1 MHNLSGYRL
10 NGGMKKASMALGL
23 AASLLL
29 PLNAMAEAGSVNA
42 QPAAVQQAKTVKGHV
57 VDEFGDPMIGVTVKV
72 KGTQTGVVTDLNGD
86 FNINTGGKPSLE
98 LSYVGYLTM
107 TVQAKGTQILQIA
120 MKPDNKMMDE
130 VLVIGYGT
138 VKKRDALGAISQ
150 VKAEDIKQAPVLN
163 AMEGLSGK
171 IAGLDITR
179 ESGQAGSSPTILL
192 RGNRSLTSNC
202 APLFVIDGVAG
213 GSIDNLNP
221 NDIESIEVLKDA
233 SSTAIYGAEGAN
245 GVVIVTTR
253 QGMVGK
259 TQVDFN
265 AYVGINAFPSYPTTL
280 SGQKWVDWAIEGYR
294 ASNRYMEEDEADI
307 VYKALH
313 DGLGLTD
320 GAMQAYENNQ
330 WVNWRDE
337 ILQTGVQQ
345 NYNIS
350 VRGGTEKSQSYVSA
364 GYQQEKGLYRKDKA
378 EALNFRAGSNYQ
390 VNKIVSIGFQTTI
403 AYKNRDRRNSRLSK
417 SLTQL
422 PLGQVWNEDG
432 SLKIYP
438 IDDMNSYVNI
448 MADDVPY
455 AYQHNT
461 KSTSVNIA
469 PFIELKPLKGLSF
482 KSLVNASVSNNRSA
496 EWDGMNTYM
505 ELTGSQSPNQRSA
518 TYSNGNGWGYSWQN
532 VLNYNFKVADIH
544 DITLTGVTE
553 YGKSTGESSNMW
565 NEQFDFDE
573 SIYYNFTG
581 TDNKE
586 TTTKYTETSKMS
598 YALRAAY
605 NLMGR
610 YLLSASVRWDGSSVL
625 DKDHRWHSF
634 PAASVGWRISDEP
647 FMKSTQS
654 WLDNLKL
661 RVGYGVTGNS
671 NISPYSSL
679 QMVEPS
685 ATHITLGD
693 TDVTPYKLTEHVT
706 NPLLSWEKS
715 YNWNFGL
722 DFGFLGGRIDGSLE
736 YYTTDTKDVLYDR
749 PLPTAYGVYN
759 AKTTYKKTSNIARI
773 KNRGVELTL
782 NTRNIVKKN
791 FTWTST
797 FTFAKNKE
805 ELTEINL
812 GNNVS
817 VENLVALNL
826 FLGQP
831 VNTFYGYK
839 KLGIWQ
845 KDEEEMAK
853 CMGNEV
859 GTVKVEIPR
868 LVWDPN
874 YTYQTHD
881 DDGNVTGTYTGA
893 YYVPGETDDDGN
905 QIYYT
910 RDNTY
915 VVNANTDRQI
925 LGARTPDWNI
935 GFQNQFTFY
944 GFDLSIMMNM
954 RWGQMINGELLSYV
968 GGSNQP
974 EVYDYWTEQ
983 NPTNAYPRPIQGY
996 SMTTAQKESMYYVNG
1011 SFFKV
1016 KNITLGYT
1024 FGRPLLRKL
1033 GMTKLRLYGTITN
1046 PLILSKEHKLLKGMD
1061 PESNASDKFP
1071 LYKTIVFGANISF

>member
-455 AYQHNT
+455 A
-461 KSTSVNIA
+461 
-469 PFIELKPLKGLSF
+469 
-482 KSLVNASVSNNRSA
+482 
-496 EWDGMNTYM
+496 
-505 ELTGSQSPNQRSA
+505 
-518 TYSNGNGWGYSWQN
+518 
-532 VLNYNFKVADIH
+532 
-544 DITLTGVTE
+544 
-553 YGKSTGESSNMW
+553 
-565 NEQFDFDE
+565 
-573 SIYYNFTG
+573 
-581 TDNKE
+581 
-586 TTTKYTETSKMS
+586 
-598 YALRAAY
+598 
-605 NLMGR
+605 
-610 YLLSASVRWDGSSVL
+610 
-625 DKDHRWHSF
+625 
-634 PAASVGWRISDEP
+634 
-647 FMKSTQS
+647 
-654 WLDNLKL
+654 
-661 RVGYGVTGNS
+661 
-671 NISPYSSL
+671 
-679 QMVEPS
+679 
-685 ATHITLGD
+685 
-693 TDVTPYKLTEHVT
+693 
-706 NPLLSWEKS
+706 
-715 YNWNFGL
+715 
-722 DFGFLGGRIDGSLE
+722 
-736 YYTTDTKDVLYDR
+736 
-749 PLPTAYGVYN
+749 
-759 AKTTYKKTSNIARI
+759 
-773 KNRGVELTL
+773 
-782 NTRNIVKKN
+782 
-791 FTWTST
+791 
-797 FTFAKNKE
+797 
-805 ELTEINL
+805 
-812 GNNVS
+812 
-817 VENLVALNL
+817 
-826 FLGQP
+826 
-831 VNTFYGYK
+831 
-839 KLGIWQ
+839 
-845 KDEEEMAK
+845 
-853 CMGNEV
+853 
-859 GTVKVEIPR
+859 
-868 LVWDPN
+868 
-874 YTYQTHD
+874 
-881 DDGNVTGTYTGA
+881 
-893 YYVPGETDDDGN
+893 
-905 QIYYT
+905 
-910 RDNTY
+910 
-915 VVNANTDRQI
+915 
-925 LGARTPDWNI
+925 
-935 GFQNQFTFY
+935 
-944 GFDLSIMMNM
+944 
-954 RWGQMINGELLSYV
+954 
-968 GGSNQP
+968 
-974 EVYDYWTEQ
+974 
-983 NPTNAYPRPIQGY
+983 
-996 SMTTAQKESMYYVNG
+996 
-1011 SFFKV
+1011 
-1016 KNITLGYT
+1016 
-1024 FGRPLLRKL
+1024 
-1033 GMTKLRLYGTITN
+1033 
-1046 PLILSKEHKLLKGMD
+1046 
-1061 PESNASDKFP
+1061 
-1071 LYKTIVFGANISF
+1071 

>member
-1 MHNLSGYRL
+1 MHILSSFRPGR
-10 NGGMKKASMALGL
+10 GMLSATVAVALTAFMATPATAW
-23 AASLLL
+23 AA
-29 PLNAMAEAGSVNA
+29 ADR
-42 QPAAVQQAKTVKGHV
+42 PAAAQQQSKVSGHV
-57 VDEFGDPMIGVTVKV
+57 VDELGEPMIGVTVKV
-72 KGTQTGVVTDLNGD
+72 KGTQNGVVTDVNGD
-86 FNINTGGKPSLE
+86 FSINANGRQTLE
-98 LSYVGYLTM
+98 LSFVGYMTM
-107 TVQAKGTQILQIA
+107 TVQARQGEPLQVE
-120 MKPDNKMMDE
+120 MRPDNKVMDE

-138 VKKRDALGAISQ
+138 VRKRDALGAISQ
-150 VKAEDIKQAPVLN
+150 VKADDIKQAPVLN

-179 ESGQAGSSPTILL
+179 SSGQAGSSPTILL

-233 SSTAIYGAEGAN
+233 ASTAIYGAEGAN

-253 QGMVGK
+253 QGTVGK

-265 AYVGINAFPSYPTTL
+265 AYVGINAFPSYPNTL
-280 SGQKWVDWAIEGYR
+280 SGQEWVDFVVEGYR
-294 ASNRYMEEDEADI
+294 ASSVYMPEDEADI
-307 VYKALH
+307 VYKAMH
-313 DGLGLTD
+313 DGLKLTD
-320 GAMQAYENNQ
+320 GAIAAYNNGQ

-337 ILQTGVQQ
+337 ILRTGMQQ

-350 VRGGTEKSQSYVSA
+350 VRGGTERSQSYVSA
-364 GYQQEKGLYRKDKA
+364 GYQQEKGLYRKDRA
-378 EALNFRAGSNYQ
+378 DALTFRAGSNYQ
-390 VNKIVSIGFQTTI
+390 VNRMVQIGFQSTV
-403 AYKNRDRRNSRLSK
+403 AYKDRDRRNSRLSK
-417 SLTQL
+417 SLNQL
-422 PLGQVWNEDG
+422 PLGQVWNDDG
-432 SLKIYP
+432 SLRLYP

-461 KSTSVNIA
+461 KQTTLNIA
-469 PFIELKPLKGLSF
+469 PFVELKPLKGLSF
-482 KSLVNASVSNNRSA
+482 KSLVSASVSTSRNA

-518 TYSNGNGWGYSWQN
+518 TYAGNNGWGYSWQN
-532 VLNYNFKVADIH
+532 VLNYNFKLADVH
-544 DITLTGVTE
+544 DITLTGITE
-553 YGKSTGESSNMW
+553 YGKSTHENNSMW
-565 NEQFDFDE
+565 NEQFNFDE

-581 TDNKE
+581 SVNKSTD
-586 TTTKYTETSKMS
+586 TGYTETSKMS
-598 YALRAAY
+598 YALRGAY
-605 NLMGR
+605 SLMGR
-610 YLLSASVRWDGSSVL
+610 YLLSASIRWDGSSVL
-625 DKDHRWHSF
+625 AKGHKWHSF
-634 PAASVGWRISDEP
+634 PAVSVGWRISDEP
-647 FMKSTQS
+647 FMKGAAA

-671 NISPYSSL
+671 NISPYTSV

-693 TDVTPYKLTEHVT
+693 TDNTPYKLTQHVS

-722 DFGFLGGRIDGSLE
+722 DFALLNGRIDGSIE

-759 AKTTYKKTSNIARI
+759 AKAPYQKTSNIARI
-773 KNRGVELTL
+773 KNRGLELTL
-782 NTRNIVKKN
+782 NTRNIVN
-791 FTWTST
+791 RDFTWTST
-797 FTFAKNKE
+797 FTFARNKE

-817 VENLVALNL
+817 VDNLIALGL
-826 FLGQP
+826 FMGQP
-831 VNTFYGYK
+831 VHTFYGYK

-845 KDEEEMAK
+845 KDEENQAK
-853 CMGNEV
+853 CFGNEV

-868 LVWDPN
+868 LVWDPT
-874 YTYQTHD
+874 YTYETHD
-881 DDGNVTGTYTGA
+881 DDGNVTGTATGA
-893 YYVPGETDDDGN
+893 YYVPGEVDDNGN

-910 RDNTY
+910 HENTY

-925 LGARTPDWNI
+925 LGASTPDWTI
-935 GFQNQFTFY
+935 GFQNQLTY
-944 GFDLSIMMNM
+944 RGFDLSIMMNM

-968 GGSNQP
+968 SSTNQP
-974 EVYDYWTEQ
+974 EVYDYWTEN

-996 SMTTAQKESMYYVNG
+996 SMSTAQKESMYYVDG
-1011 SFFKV
+1011 SFFKI

-1024 FGRPLLRKL
+1024 FQRPLLQRIGL
-1033 GMTKLRLYGTITN
+1033 TKLRLYATITN
-1046 PLILSKEHKLLKGMD
+1046 PLILSKEHTLLKGMD
-1061 PESNASDKFP
+1061 PESNASDKYP
-1071 LYKTIVFGANISF
+1071 LYKTLVFGANISF

>member
-1 MHNLSGYRL
+1 MLC
-10 NGGMKKASMALGL
+10 MALL
-23 AASLLL
+23 AVPTVAFAGTAAAPTS
-29 PLNAMAEAGSVNA
+29 PLQAPEV
-42 QPAAVQQAKTVKGHV
+42 QEVQQARTVRGTV
-57 VDEFGDPMIGVTVKV
+57 VDETGEPMIGVTVKV
-72 KGTQTGVVTDLNGD
+72 KGKQTGVVTDVNGV
-86 FNINTGGKPSLE
+86 FSIGITGRTTLE

-107 TVQAKGTQILQIA
+107 SVQVNDGQQNVQVE
-120 MKPDNKMMDE
+120 MRPDNKMMDE

-138 VKKRDALGAISQ
+138 VRKRDALGAISQ
-150 VKAEDIKQAPVLN
+150 VKAEDIKAAPVLN

-179 ESGQAGSSPTILL
+179 QSGQAGASPQILL

-253 QGMVGK
+253 QGVTGK

-265 AYVGINAFPSYPTTL
+265 AYVGVNAFPSYPTTL
-280 SGQKWVDWAIEGYR
+280 TGQAWIDFLNEGYR
-294 ASNRYMEEDEADI
+294 ARYGEEPADLDELFNSA
-307 VYKALH
+307 
-313 DGLGLTD
+313 GLTQ
-320 GAMQAYENNQ
+320 GAMEAYRNNQ

-345 NYNIS
+345 NYNVS
-350 VRGGTEKSQSYVSA
+350 VRGGTEKSQSYVSG

-378 EALNFRAGSNYQ
+378 DALTFRAGSTYQ
-390 VNKIVSIGFQTTI
+390 VNKVVGIGFQSTVS
-403 AYKNRDRRNSRLSK
+403 YKNRDRRNSRLSK

-422 PLGQVWNEDG
+422 PLGQVWNDDG

-448 MADDVPY
+448 MADDMPY
-455 AYQHNT
+455 AYQNNL
-461 KSTSVNIA
+461 KSTHVNIA
-469 PFIELKPLKGLSF
+469 PFVELKPLKGLLL
-482 KSLVNASVSNNRSA
+482 KSLVSASISNSRSA
-496 EWDGMNTYM
+496 EWDGLNTYM

-518 TYSNGNGWGYSWQN
+518 TYYTSNGWSYSWQN
-532 VLNYNFKVADIH
+532 VLNYNFKIGDDQDV
-544 DITLTGVTE
+544 TLTGITE
-553 YGKSTGESSNMW
+553 YGKSKGESSNMW

-598 YALRAAY
+598 YALRGSY
-605 NLMGR
+605 SLMGR
-610 YLLSASVRWDGSSVL
+610 YLVQASIRWDGSSVL

-634 PAASVGWRISDEP
+634 PAVSVGWRISDEP
-647 FMKSTQS
+647 FLQGAEG
-654 WLDNLKL
+654 LDNLKL
-661 RVGYGVTGNS
+661 RVGYGITGNS
-671 NISPYSSL
+671 NIAPYSSL

-693 TDVTPYKLTEHVT
+693 TDMTPYKLTEHVT
-706 NPLLSWEKS
+706 NATLSWEKS
-715 YNWNFGL
+715 YNWNYGI
-722 DFGFLGGRIDGSLE
+722 DFSFLGGRIDGSME
-736 YYTTDTKDVLYDR
+736 FYTTDTKDVLYDR
-749 PLPTAYGVYN
+749 PLPTAFGVYN

-782 NTRNIVKKN
+782 NTRNIVNRN
-791 FTWTST
+791 FTWTTT

-817 VENLVALNL
+817 VDNLVALNL

-831 VNTFYGYK
+831 VNTFYGYR

-845 KDEEEMAK
+845 QDEEEQAA
-853 CMGNEV
+853 CFGNQV
-859 GTVKVEIPR
+859 GTVKVDIPR

-874 YTYQTHD
+874 YTYEAKD
-881 DDGNVTGTYTGA
+881 DDGNVTGTHKGA
-893 YYVPGETDDDGN
+893 YYIPGETDDDGN

-925 LGARTPDWNI
+925 LGAKTPDWNL
-935 GFQNQFTFY
+935 GLQNQFTWQ

-968 GGSNQP
+968 NNTNQP
-974 EVYDYWTEQ
+974 ACYDYWTPS

-996 SMTTAQKESMYYVNG
+996 SMTTAQKESMYYVDG
-1011 SFFKV
+1011 SFFKI

-1024 FGRPLLRKL
+1024 FQRSLLQKL

-1046 PLILSKEHKLLKGMD
+1046 PVIIAKEHSLLKGMD

-1071 LYKTIVFGANISF
+1071 LYKTLVFGANISF

>member
-1 MHNLSGYRL
+1 MKYSLRKPSSSSLKRLST
-10 NGGMKKASMALGL
+10 ALGL
-23 AASLLL
+23 TAVLLIPAHAL
-29 PLNAMAEAGSVNA
+29 ADNAPVTATP
-42 QPAAVQQAKTVKGHV
+42 PAAMQQRVIKGTV
-57 VDEFGDPMIGVTVKV
+57 VDETGEPMIGVTVKV
-72 KGTQTGVVTDLNGD
+72 KGTQNATVTDLNGH
-86 FNINTGGKPSLE
+86 FTVNSGGKSTLE

-107 TVQAKGTQILQIA
+107 TTQAKGNANLKIS

-150 VKAEDIKQAPVLN
+150 VKAEDIKQAPVMN

-202 APLFVIDGVAG
+202 APLFVIDGVSG

-253 QGMVGK
+253 QGVAGK

-280 SGQKWVDWAIEGYR
+280 SGQKWIDFITEGYR
-294 ASNRYMEEDEADI
+294 ARYGEEPESIDQMLND
-307 VYKALH
+307 V
-313 DGLGLTD
+313 GLSQ
-320 GAMQAYENNQ
+320 GAIDAYHNNQ

-345 NYNIS
+345 NYNLS
-350 VRGGTEKSQSYVSA
+350 VRGGTERSQSYVSA

-378 EALNFRAGSNYQ
+378 ETLNFRAGSNYQ
-390 VNKIVSIGFQTTI
+390 VNKVVSIGFQSTI

-448 MADDVPY
+448 MADDVDN
-455 AYQHNT
+455 AYLYNT
-461 KSTSVNIA
+461 KSTSLNVA

-482 KSLVNASVSNNRSA
+482 KSLVSARVSTTRNA
-496 EWDGMNTYM
+496 EWDGLNTYM

-518 TYSNGNGWGYSWQN
+518 TYYNGNSWSYSWQN
-532 VLNYNFKVADIH
+532 VLNYNFKLADIH
-544 DITLTGVTE
+544 DITLTGITE
-553 YGKSTGESSNMW
+553 YGKSKGETANMW

-581 TDNKE
+581 SDNKE

-598 YALRAAY
+598 YALRGAY
-605 NLMGR
+605 SLMGR
-610 YLLSASVRWDGSSVL
+610 YLLAASIRWDGSSVL

-634 PAASVGWRISDEP
+634 PAASIGWRISDEA
-647 FMKSTQS
+647 FMKGTKS

-693 TDVTPYKLTEHVT
+693 TDMTPYKLTEHVT
-706 NPLLSWEKS
+706 NATLSWEKS

-722 DFGFLGGRIDGSLE
+722 DFSFLNGRIDGSLE

-749 PLPTAYGVYN
+749 PLPTAFGVYN

-773 KNRGVELTL
+773 KNRGLELTL

-797 FTFAKNKE
+797 FTFSKNKE

-817 VENLVALNL
+817 VDNLIALGL
-826 FLGQP
+826 FMGQP

-845 KDEEEMAK
+845 QDEENQAK
-853 CMGNEV
+853 CFGNEV
-859 GTVKVEIPR
+859 GTVKVDIPR

-874 YTYQTHD
+874 YTYELHD
-881 DDGNVTGTYTGA
+881 DNGNVTGTQTGA
-893 YYVPGETDDDGN
+893 YYVPGNLDDDGN
-905 QIYYT
+905 LIYYT
-910 RDNTY
+910 HENTY
-915 VVNANTDRQI
+915 VVDANSDRQI
-925 LGARTPDWNI
+925 LGAKTPDWSL

-968 GGSNQP
+968 NNTNQP
-974 EVYDYWTEQ
+974 ECYDYWTPS

-996 SMTTAQKESMYYVNG
+996 SMTTAQKESMYYVDG

-1024 FGRPLLRKL
+1024 FQRPLLQKL
-1033 GMTKLRLYGTITN
+1033 GLSKLRLYGTITN
-1046 PLILSKEHKLLKGMD
+1046 PIIVAKEHSLLKGMD

-1071 LYKTIVFGANISF
+1071 LYKTLVFGANVSF

>member
-1 MHNLSGYRL
+1 MNLSGKRP
-10 NGGMKKASMALGL
+10 NTGMRKPWLAILGIGAALLMPAS
-23 AASLLL
+23 
-29 PLNAMAEAGSVNA
+29 AMADSMVTPEQTAVN
-42 QPAAVQQAKTVKGHV
+42 QQAKTVKGHV
-57 VDEFGDPMIGVTVKV
+57 VDELGDPMIGVSVKV
-72 KGTQTGVVTDLNGD
+72 KGTQMGAITDLNGD
-86 FNINTGGKPSLE
+86 FTINMGGKTAIE
-98 LSYVGYLTM
+98 LTYVGYLPM
-107 TVQAKGTQILQIA
+107 TVQTKGTQTLQIA
-120 MKPDNKMMDE
+120 MKPDSKMMDE

-179 ESGQAGSSPTILL
+179 TSGQAGASPTILL
-192 RGNRSLTSNC
+192 RGNRSLTSDC

-213 GSIDNLNP
+213 GNIENLNP

-253 QGMVGK
+253 QGVVGK

-265 AYVGINAFPSYPTTL
+265 AYVGVNSFPSYPTTL
-280 SGQKWVDWAIEGYR
+280 SGQKWIDFVVEGYR
-294 ASNRYMEEDEADI
+294 ASSQYMPEDESDI
-307 VYKALH
+307 VNKALR
-313 DGLGLTD
+313 DGLKLTD
-320 GAMQAYENNQ
+320 GAIDAYNNNQ

-337 ILQTGVQQ
+337 ILQTGIQQ
-345 NYNIS
+345 NYNVS
-350 VRGGTEKSQSYVSA
+350 VRGGTDRSQSYVSA
-364 GYQQEKGLYRKDKA
+364 GYQQEKGLYRKDRA
-378 EALNFRAGSNYQ
+378 DALTFRAGSNYK
-390 VNKIVSIGFQTTI
+390 VNKMVSIGFQSTV

-417 SLTQL
+417 SLNQL
-422 PLGQVWNEDG
+422 PLGQVWNDDG
-432 SLKIYP
+432 SLRIYP

-448 MADDVPY
+448 MADDVPF

-461 KSTSVNIA
+461 KSTSLNIA
-469 PFIELKPLKGLSF
+469 PFVEFKPLKGLSF
-482 KSLVNASVSNNRSA
+482 KSLISASVSTSRNA
-496 EWDGMNTYM
+496 EWDGLNTYM

-518 TYSNGNGWGYSWQN
+518 TYSNSHGWGYSWQN
-532 VLNYNFKVADIH
+532 VLNYNFQLGELH

-565 NEQFDFDE
+565 NEQFDYDE

-598 YALRAAY
+598 YALRGAY

-634 PAASVGWRISDEP
+634 PAVSLGWRLSDEP
-647 FMKSTQS
+647 FMESAKS
-654 WLDNLKL
+654 WVNNLKL

-671 NISPYSSL
+671 NIAPYSSL

-693 TDVTPYKLTEHVT
+693 TDMTPYKLTEHVT
-706 NPLLSWEKS
+706 NPILSWEKS
-715 YNWNFGL
+715 YNWNYGI
-722 DFGFLGGRIDGSLE
+722 DFGFLNGRIDGSIE

-773 KNRGVELTL
+773 KNRGIELTL

-805 ELTEINL
+805 ELAEINL

-817 VENLVALNL
+817 VDNLVALNL

-845 KDEEEMAK
+845 KDEEDMAK
-853 CMGNEV
+853 CFGNEV

-881 DDGNVTGTYTGA
+881 DDGNVTGEYKGA
-893 YYVPGETDDDGN
+893 YYVPGEVDDDGN

-910 RDNTY
+910 RENTY
-915 VVNANTDRQI
+915 VVNANTDRQV

-968 GGSNQP
+968 SSTNQP
-974 EVYDYWTEQ
+974 DVYDYWTES

-996 SMTTAQKESMYYVNG
+996 SMTSAQKESMYYVDG

-1024 FGRPLLRKL
+1024 FQRSVLQKL

-1071 LYKTIVFGANISF
+1071 LYKTLVFGVNVSF

>member
-23 AASLLL
+23 AASLLM
-29 PLNAMAEAGSVNA
+29 PLNTMAEAASVNA

-482 KSLVNASVSNNRSA
+482 KSLVNASVSTNRSA

-647 FMKSTQS
+647 FMKSTQP

-915 VVNANTDRQI
+915 VFNANTDRQI

-1033 GMTKLRLYGTITN
+1033 GITKLRLYGTITN